1 MVKIDALVFGY
12 RRIRI
17 DPNDLS
23 TFTSLLIR
31 ASIPSVINN
40 DGTVTV
46 RERDFEN
53 IMNLISGR
61 IEFRHSEP
69 LGLYGFWKRLE
80 NKIPIM
86 ISVIIS
92 VLMVMVFS
100 GFVWDI
106 RVEGNEVLT
115 DSEII
120 LSLSECGFEVGDF
133 WFLVDRGQ
141 IETAM
146 LDISSDIS
154 WINLNKRGSVA
165 YVKIIEK
172 DGIEESGKENEFASN
187 LIATS
192 DCVIEE
198 ITVKRG
204 TAVVKP
210 GDTVKRG
217 DLLVIGV
224 MPSEVGGGWCAAEA
238 TVIGRIYDTVS
249 VDVGR
254 NYEKQTPTESI
265 LYSCNINFF
274 KFSLNI
280 FKRYRNL
287 HNECDIIDNEI
298 KCSLFDRCKL
308 PLSITLKYIPQY
320 TYENGVYTDDQLVD
334 IGAERLMSLIAL
346 RLENAD
352 LVIGGVSSF
361 GVEWFG
367 DYVLPKIRESI
378 PVLTVTKGLWDTE

>member
-1 MVKIDALVFGY
+1 MAKIDALIFGY
-12 RRIRI
+12 RRLRI

-23 TFTSLLIR
+23 TLTSILIR

-53 IMNLISGR
+53 ITNLLSGR
-61 IEFRHSEP
+61 IEFSHSEP

-92 VLMVMVFS
+92 VLMVVVFS

-106 RVEGNEVLT
+106 RVEGNEILT

-120 LSLSECGFEVGDF
+120 LSLSKCGFEVGDF
-133 WFLVDRGQ
+133 WFLVDRGR
-141 IETAM
+141 IEAAF
-146 LDISSDIS
+146 LDASGDIS

-165 YVKIIEK
+165 YVKVIEK
-172 DGIEESGKENEFASN
+172 DRIEEDNNENEYASN
-187 LIATS
+187 LIATA

-217 DLLVIGV
+217 DLLVIGAT
-224 MPSEVGGGWCAAEA
+224 PSEVGGGWCAAEA

-249 VDVGR
+249 LDVGR
-254 NYEKQTPTESI
+254 NYENQTPTESI

-287 HNECDIIDNEI
+287 HNECDIIENEI

-308 PLSITLKYIPQY
+308 PLSISLKYIPQY

-334 IGAERLMSLIAL
+334 IAAERLTSLIAL

-352 LVIGGVSSF
+352 LVKIKTNGDFTDTGYSMSTEIVFLCDVSER
-361 GVEWFG
+361 VKLEII
-367 DYVLPKIRESI
+367 K
-378 PVLTVTKGLWDTE
+378 